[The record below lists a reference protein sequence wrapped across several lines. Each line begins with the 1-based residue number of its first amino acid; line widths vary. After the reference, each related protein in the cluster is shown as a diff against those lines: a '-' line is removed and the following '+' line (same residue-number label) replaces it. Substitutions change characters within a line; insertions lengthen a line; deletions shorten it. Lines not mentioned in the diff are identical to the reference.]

1 MVIKMKN
8 NKLFLKNDKELNKK
22 LNNLIKEKFSIYIQN
37 SYKKTQKTHLFKIL
51 RRDIARIK
59 TILLIK
65 KKREVIK

>member
-1 MVIKMKN
+1 MKN
-8 NKLFLKNDKELNKK
+8 KKFFLKNINELNEK
-22 LNNLIKEKFSIYIQN
+22 LTNLISEKFSIHIQN